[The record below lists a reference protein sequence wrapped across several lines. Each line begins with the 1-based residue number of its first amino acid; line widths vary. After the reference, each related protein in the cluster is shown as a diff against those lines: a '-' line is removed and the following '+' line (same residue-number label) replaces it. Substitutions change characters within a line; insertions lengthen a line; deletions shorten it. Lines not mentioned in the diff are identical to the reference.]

1 MRSLVWPLLA
11 VLAGLAAGCADPDY
25 ALYRSQKYVPGYTPP
40 GDTSALAHAP
50 PSERDRTSDWRQ
62 R

>member
-1 MRSLVWPLLA
+1 MKFLVWPLLA
-11 VLAGLAAGCADPDY
+11 ALAGLAVGCSDPDY
-25 ALYRSQKYVPGYTPP
+25 ALYRSPKFVPGYTPP

-50 PSERDRTSDWRQ
+50 PSERDHPAAWRE